1 MGNLKTL
8 VSLILTLDSTS
19 LHLASVS
26 PELQRWA
33 EKKTRHT
40 KIIYLSA
47 VFVEDTTAGAE
58 VGDSEE
64 LQGQEIAEE
73 EKLEKKEKSP
83 RQWTRTI
90 CLRVTEGTETTNDLF
105 FFKHNIIFFDC
116 AIKPGFSLA
125 DIRKNP
131 DPDFKEIG
139 FFWREN
145 PPKKWIWSEFT
156 PSPKQKTKPK
166 EQLQSYGIIIV
177 LC

>member
-33 EKKTRHT
+33 EKKTQHT

-73 EKLEKKEKSP
+73 EKLKRRKSHRGNERAQFASELP
-83 RQWTRTI
+83 KVRKQPMTY
-90 CLRVTEGTETTNDLF
+90 F
-105 FFKHNIIFFDC
+105 F
-116 AIKPGFSLA
+116 
-125 DIRKNP
+125 
-131 DPDFKEIG
+131 
-139 FFWREN
+139 
-145 PPKKWIWSEFT
+145 
-156 PSPKQKTKPK
+156 
-166 EQLQSYGIIIV
+166 
-177 LC
+177 